1 MKTSELKQLIREEI
15 KALLKEA
22 TSTTDAKTIKA
33 NLQSKKDGVYILKGG
48 LDKNQRW
55 SKETLAKGE
64 PVYYTTDVN
73 DPELNNPYYREN
85 RMLKVEIGGGE
96 WDVSSY

>member
-33 NLQSKKDGVYILKGG
+33 NLKSKKDGIYILMGG
-48 LDKNQRW
+48 ADEDGWNEETLDKG
-55 SKETLAKGE
+55 KPL
-64 PVYYTTDVN
+64 YYTTDFR
-73 DPELNNPYYREN
+73 DPK
-85 RMLKVEIGGGE
+85 LKSLPKDGMVKVDIDKGVM
-96 WDVSSY
+96 DVSSY